1 MREMHESGSVPFMSD
16 VPLAPIPPISGSR
29 LCEFLAGSPL
39 FSGLA
44 PDTLVALAASAERIA
59 LPGGVALFDQDD
71 VSDAFYVL
79 CWGRLGAWR
88 RDAEGTIRR
97 LGQIAPGECVGEVG
111 LILEQPRSATA
122 VALRDCELLRWS
134 KASFERLLGEHPGA
148 MLRLAREALKRY
160 ARTVDRPAQARC
172 FAILPGSPDVDVASF
187 AAELAETLG
196 YLGDV
201 QVVLPQ
207 DARTRGPGWFTV
219 LEQQS
224 GGLVY
229 VGDDDPIWC
238 ERCVRQSD
246 AVLMLVDA
254 TADPAS
260 ALPPPETLS
269 EHIPLHLVL
278 RQRGEPAAGSTRP
291 WLAAFADAT
300 MHHHVRHAAD
310 LARLA
315 RLLGGRAN
323 GVVLSGG
330 GARGFAHIGVL
341 RALREAGVS
350 VDYVAGCSAG
360 AIVGAGIAADWDDEH
375 LVAALRAAFV
385 EDNPLSDRTLPLVA
399 MHSGHKVS
407 QVLKRTYGEGDI
419 EDLPLPFFCVS
430 TDLTEGALHVHER
443 GPLWIALR
451 ATSAIPGVVP
461 PVFHERRVLV
471 DGGVMDNLPVEEMRH
486 RLGGNIIAVDV
497 GGNYRIDTDLEET
510 ALPPWWQ
517 QIALQWRDKRYP
529 GIGRILWRAG
539 MVNSA
544 ATVARQRRQSSLLLS
559 PDLAEI
565 DLLGWHQFDRAI
577 ELGYLDTAARLKA
590 LPLPV

>member
-1 MREMHESGSVPFMSD
+1 MCD
-16 VPLAPIPPISGSR
+16 
-29 LCEFLAGSPL
+29 FLTGLPL
-39 FSGLA
+39 FSGLPQA
-44 PDTLVALAASAERIA
+44 TLAELATSAERIA
-59 LPGGVALFDQDD
+59 LPGGVTLFDQGD

-88 RDAEGTIRR
+88 RDVEGNMRR

-111 LILEQPRSATA
+111 LILEQTRSATA
-122 VALRDCELLRWS
+122 MALRDSELLRWS
-134 KASFERLLGEHPGA
+134 KASFEHLLGQHPGA

-160 ARTVDRPAQARC
+160 AQSVDRPAQARC
-172 FAILPGSPDVDVASF
+172 FAVLPGTPGIDVAGF
-187 AAELAETLG
+187 ATELAQALD
-196 YLGDV
+196 YLGHV
-201 QVVLPQ
+201 RLVLPQ
-207 DARTRGPGWFTV
+207 EARAREPGWFTV

-224 GGLVY
+224 GALVY
-229 VGDDDPIWC
+229 VGDDDASWR
-238 ERCVRQSD
+238 ERCTRQSD
-246 AVLMLVDA
+246 AVLVLADA
-254 TADPAS
+254 SLDPAT
-260 ALPPPETLS
+260 ALPPPANLS
-269 EHIPLHLVL
+269 EHTPLHLLL
-278 RQRGEPAAGSTRP
+278 RRSGDNPAPGSTRP
-291 WLAAFADAT
+291 WLEAYPGVS
-300 MHHHVRHAAD
+300 MHHHIRHEGD
-310 LARLA
+310 LARVA
-315 RLLGGRAN
+315 RLIGGHAT
-323 GVVLSGG
+323 GLVLSGG

-341 RALREAGVS
+341 RALREAS
-350 VDYVAGCSAG
+350 IAVDYVAGCSAG
-360 AIVGAGIAADWDDEH
+360 AIVGAGIAADWDDAH
-375 LVAALRAAFV
+375 LATALRAAFV
-385 EDNPLSDRTLPLVA
+385 EDDPLSDFTLPLVA

-407 QVLKRTYGEGDI
+407 QVLKRTFGEGDI

-430 TDLTEGALHVHER
+430 TDLSEGVLHVHER

-486 RLGGNIIAVDV
+486 RLGGDIIAVDV

-544 ATVARQRRQSSLLLS
+544 ATVARQRRQSSLLLT

-565 DLLGWHQFDRAI
+565 DLLGWHQFDQAI
-577 ELGYLDTAARLKA
+577 ALGYAHAVKA
-590 LPLPV
+590 LEAGKDRLNVS

>member
-1 MREMHESGSVPFMSD
+1 MPAV
-16 VPLAPIPPISGSR
+16 PIPDAR
-29 LCEFLAGSPL
+29 LCDFLTGLPL
-39 FSGLA
+39 FSGLPQA
-44 PDTLVALAASAERIA
+44 TLAELAVSAERIA
-59 LPGGVALFDQDD
+59 LPGGVALFDQGD

-88 RDAEGTIRR
+88 RDAEGQVRR

-111 LILEQPRSATA
+111 LILEQSRSATA
-122 VALRDCELLRWS
+122 VALRDSELLRWS
-134 KASFERLLGEHPGA
+134 KARFEYLLGQHPGA
-148 MLRLAREALKRY
+148 MLRLARQALKRY
-160 ARTVDRPAQARC
+160 AQSVDRPAQARC
-172 FAILPGSPDVDVASF
+172 FAVLPGTPGIDVAGF
-187 AAELAETLG
+187 AVELAQALS

-201 QVVLPQ
+201 RVVPPQ
-207 DARTRGPGWFTV
+207 EARTRGPGWFTV
-219 LEQQS
+219 LEQQN

-229 VGDDDPIWC
+229 VGDDDALWR

-246 AVLMLVDA
+246 AVLVLVDA
-254 TADPAS
+254 AADPAMV
-260 ALPPPETLS
+260 LPPPVALS
-269 EHIPLHLVL
+269 EHTPLHLVL
-278 RQRGEPAAGSTRP
+278 RQPANPAPGSTRP
-291 WLAAFADAT
+291 WLAVFSGLT
-300 MHHHVRHAAD
+300 LHHHLRHDGD
-310 LARLA
+310 LARVA
-315 RLLGGRAN
+315 RLIGGRAT
-323 GVVLSGG
+323 GLVLSGG
-330 GARGFAHIGVL
+330 GARGFAHIGAL
-341 RALREAGVS
+341 RALREAGIA

-360 AIVGAGIAADWDDEH
+360 AIVGAGIAADWDDDH
-375 LVAALRAAFV
+375 LAAALRAAFV
-385 EDNPLSDRTLPLVA
+385 EDDPLSDFTLPLVA

-430 TDLTEGALHVHER
+430 TDLSEGVLHVHER

-471 DGGVMDNLPVEEMRH
+471 DGGVMDNLPVEAMRH
-486 RLGGNIIAVDV
+486 RLAGDIIAVDV

-544 ATVARQRRQSSLLLS
+544 ATVARQRRQSSLLLT

-565 DLLGWHQFDRAI
+565 DLLGWSQFDRAI
-577 ELGYLDTAARLKA
+577 ELGYQDAMQRLKPEKA
-590 LPLPV
+590 G

>member
-1 MREMHESGSVPFMSD
+1 MSE
-16 VPLAPIPPISGSR
+16 VSFPPAAPTPDAR
-29 LCEFLAGSPL
+29 LCDFLTGLPL
-39 FSGLA
+39 FSGLPQA
-44 PDTLVALAASAERIA
+44 TLAELAASAERIA

-71 VSDAFYVL
+71 ASDAFYVL

-88 RDAEGTIRR
+88 RDAEGRVRR

-122 VALRDCELLRWS
+122 VALRDSELLRWS
-134 KASFERLLGEHPGA
+134 KASFEHLLGQHPGA

-160 ARTVDRPAQARC
+160 AQTVDRPAQARC
-172 FAILPGSPDVDVASF
+172 FAVLPGTRGIDVAGF
-187 AAELAETLG
+187 AAELAEALG
-196 YLGDV
+196 YLG
-201 QVVLPQ
+201 QVRVVSPQ
-207 DARTRGPGWFTV
+207 EARTRGPGWFTV
-219 LEQQS
+219 LEQDS

-229 VGDDDPIWC
+229 VGDEDPVWR

-246 AVLMLVDA
+246 AVLVLADA
-254 TADPAS
+254 SADPETAS
-260 ALPPPETLS
+260 PPPAMLS
-269 EHIPLHLVL
+269 EHTPLHLVL
-278 RQRGEPAAGSTRP
+278 RQRGNPEPGSTRP
-291 WLAAFADAT
+291 WLAAFPALA

-310 LARLA
+310 LARVA
-315 RLLGGRAN
+315 RLVGGRAT
-323 GVVLSGG
+323 GLVLSGG

-341 RALREAGVS
+341 RALREAGIA

-360 AIVGAGIAADWDDEH
+360 AIVGAGIASDWDDAH

-430 TDLTEGALHVHER
+430 TDLSEGVLHVHER

-486 RLGGNIIAVDV
+486 RLAGDIVAVDV

-510 ALPPWWQ
+510 ALPPWWR
-517 QIALQWRDKRYP
+517 QIALQWRDRRYP

-544 ATVARQRRQSSLLLS
+544 ATVARQRRQSSLLLT
-559 PDLAEI
+559 PDLGEI

-577 ELGYLDTAARLKA
+577 ELGYLDAMRRLKPEA
-590 LPLPV
+590 GD